1 MKQISDEF
9 YARLSGEALTLC
21 LCWRLVRRDGFELR
35 ITDHDQ
41 PLTVEGADY
50 QPGAAIEGGR
60 FVQSLDLK
68 PGQASASGAL
78 ASDAIEEADLKS
90 GLWNGC
96 RVMVYRVD
104 WQRPDLGQLHVWS
117 GYLSEVRFTQTGQF
131 EAELVSLK
139 ADLERP
145 IGRVLQRQCD
155 AQLGD
160 ERCGADPTG
169 RTCDQS
175 FRTCRDVFS
184 NTENFRGFP
193 LMPGNDFVLAGPAAS
208 GNDGS
213 KR

>member
-21 LCWRLVRRDGFELR
+21 LCWRLVRRDGFEVG

-41 PLTVEGADY
+41 SLIIEDVDY
-50 QPGAAIEGGR
+50 KPGAAIDGGR

-78 ASDAIEEADLKS
+78 ASDAIDEVDLKS

-96 RVMVYRVD
+96 RVTVYRAD
-104 WQRPDLGQLHVWS
+104 WQRPDLGQLHIWS

-160 ERCGADPTG
+160 ERCGADPAG

-175 FRTCRDVFS
+175 CRTCRDVFA

-193 LMPGNDFVLAGPAAS
+193 YMPGNDFVVAGPAAS
-208 GNDGS
+208 GNNGG